1 MKKREEKDIV
11 INWDYDED
19 NEILI
24 EGLKYEYYKEGMK
37 IGIKKGKKKVSTEA
51 AKKLL
56 KYNLSIDTIAEVT
69 NLSKAQIQK
78 LI

>member
-37 IGIKKGKKKVSTEA
+37 IGIKKGKKKVSIEA

>member
-24 EGLKYEYYKEGMK
+24 EGLKYEYFKEGME
-37 IGIKKGKKKVSTEA
+37 KGKKKASIEV
-51 AKKLL
+51 AKKLI
-56 KYNLSIDTIAEVT
+56 KYNFSIDTIAEVT